1 MFPYK
6 SRNTVVR
13 KRKKKKTNL
22 SRLLFF
28 IASVVFLFVVINAF
42 VNLKESNI
50 GNFKK
55 SRVEVD
61 TKSTHSNAVDELAKI
76 LGLRSGAK
84 ETAAL
89 PHGENIAWVAC
100 DLAGDKFYGQ
110 NEDAVLK
117 VASLAKL
124 PVALVIAKMAS
135 RNEIGFEDQV
145 EFVEEDFVSGT
156 GSLQDYIMPGES
168 LSVRRLCQLMIVE
181 SDNIAYRMLIRF
193 IGLEQIQ
200 AELRSLDI
208 AVSFEGGNLASARDI
223 SRVLHKIW
231 MLVPDKNSRAEELIG
246 WMLSSAYKDGIAKG
260 LPPESLVANKEGFI
274 SGSVVAD
281 AGFILSPR
289 PWIMVVIVNDLDD
302 GESYQIIREIAA
314 RLYDVINPKKPAG

>member
-1 MFPYK
+1 MLPYK
-6 SRNTVVR
+6 SQNKVVR
-13 KRKKKKTNL
+13 KRKKKKNNL
-22 SRLLFF
+22 SRLLFI
-28 IASVVFLFVVINAF
+28 IASAVFLFVAFNAF
-42 VNLKESNI
+42 VNLKESKI
-50 GNFKK
+50 DNFKK
-55 SRVEVD
+55 SKVEVD
-61 TKSTHSNAVDELAKI
+61 SKSIHSIVVDELTKK
-76 LGLRSGAK
+76 LGFPSEAE
-84 ETAAL
+84 ETSAL
-89 PHGENIAWVAC
+89 PHGENIAWAAC

-135 RNEIGFEDQV
+135 RNEIAFEDQV

-193 IGLEQIQ
+193 IGLDRIQ
-200 AELRSLDI
+200 EELRRLDI
-208 AVSFEGGNLASARDI
+208 DISFEGGNLASARDI

-231 MLVPDKNSRAEELIG
+231 MLVPDKNSRAEEMIG

-289 PWIMVVIVNDLDD
+289 HWIMVVIVNDMDD
-302 GESYQIIREIAA
+302 NESYQIIRELAA
-314 RLYDVINPKKPAG
+314 RSYEVINPKKSAG